1 MLLAQALA
9 GVTAGDQDCQPVLPF
24 LGIQADIF
32 GLLLTG
38 IVAAADSSVVLLC
51 LRRKNKMN
59 KLYSGCNTS
68 SKETDI
74 DT

>member
-9 GVTAGDQDCQPVLPF
+9 GVTAGDQDGQPVLPF

-32 GLLLTG
+32 GLFLTG
-38 IVAAADSSVVLLC
+38 IVAAADSGAVLLC
-51 LRRKNKMN
+51 LRSKNKRN
-59 KLYSGCNTS
+59 KLYSDCNIS
-68 SKETDI
+68 SKETSI